1 MVLPGCGGSVRFFLM
16 VMFDRSRELTSG
28 ARSALIA
35 AYRRTGADVPF
46 GDPLPSHG
54 AEMEGWFW
62 RVTDPASGRVVVA
75 LCGVNRHHSGDWATV
90 AVALHPGGVVRSA
103 ALDDA
108 RADRADFAVRAGT
121 SPQACLEASTHRLR
135 VDLDDVHLDLR
146 FSESFYWPK
155 AFGGGGVFSAVPF
168 LNQYWQP
175 YRLGGAAT
183 GVVTFAGDGGE
194 RWSLDGA
201 PVYGERNWGA
211 GFPDRWWWGQ
221 AHDFDGADVSV
232 AFSGGVLRLGP
243 IARSVCGVVVRL
255 GERVVRITPPAPVRS
270 DVTPGRWSVRARS
283 WRYQVD
289 LDGDGTG
296 IEPHVLP
303 VPLPAERRNVDT
315 DFEHLAGRLRCVVR
329 ERGHVVFAGTS
340 ELAGLE
346 VGSLPDRDRV
356 CLGAP
361 RPSVVS

>member
-1 MVLPGCGGSVRFFLM
+1 MMAR
-16 VMFDRSRELTSG
+16 FDRSREVALG
-28 ARSALIA
+28 AGNELIA

-75 LCGVNRHHSGDWATV
+75 LCGVNRHPAGDWATV
-90 AVALHPGGVVRSA
+90 AVALHPGGIVRSA
-103 ALDDA
+103 VLGDA
-108 RADRADFAVRAGT
+108 RADRSNFDLRAGT
-121 SPQACLEASTHRLR
+121 SSAAHLEASADRLR

-146 FSESFYWPK
+146 FSGSFEWPK

-168 LNQYWQP
+168 LNQYWHP
-175 YRLGGAAT
+175 YRLGGVASGA
-183 GVVTFAGDGGE
+183 VAVAGNGSGSE

-201 PVYGERNWGA
+201 RVYGERNWGA

-243 IARSVCGVVVRL
+243 IARQVCGVVVRL
-255 GERVVRITPPAPVRS
+255 GERVIRITPPAPVHS
-270 DVTPGRWSVRARS
+270 DVTPGRWTVRARS

-289 LDGDGTG
+289 LDGDGNG

-329 ERGHVVFAGTS
+329 ERGHVVFEGTS

-346 VGSLPDRDRV
+346 VGSLPDRD
-356 CLGAP
+356 
-361 RPSVVS
+361 